1 MLSSIGSRAAADPE
15 ELHFRREA
23 RSRFVR
29 TFLRYPAALPA
40 LILFVIV
47 VLCALGAPLL
57 TQYTPFEGNA
67 AERLQGI
74 GTAGH
79 LLGTD
84 EQGRDILTRCLY
96 GGRPGLRIGVHPA
109 RGNGGPLSLLMGF
122 LPVALATIV
131 GSILGIISGYFG
143 KAYAQ
148 IIMRTLDIFYAFP
161 SILLAIA
168 LSSVLGSGLSSI
180 IIPIAVILVPPIARV
195 AESTVQDIMPE
206 DFIEAA
212 QTSGA
217 SPLKVI
223 VFFIIPNTFGRI
235 FIYCTTQFSVSIL
248 SASGLSFLGLGIS
261 PPTPEWGSMLNAL
274 RQQIYINPLITI
286 IPGLFIFVTALSV
299 NIISDGLKEAME
311 ANS

>member
-1 MLSSIGSRAAADPE
+1 MLSAIRAKRIEDEE
-15 ELHFRREA
+15 ELNFRKEI
-23 RSRFVR
+23 RSRFIH
-29 TFLRYPAALPA
+29 TFVRYPAALPA
-40 LILFVIV
+40 LILFLVI
-47 VLCALGAPLL
+47 VLCAIFAPVLAP
-57 TQYTPFEGNA
+57 YTPFEGDA
-67 AERLQGI
+67 AERLQGV
-74 GTAGH
+74 GTVGH

-84 EQGRDILTRCLY
+84 EQGRDILSRCLY
-96 GGRPGLRIGVHPA
+96 GGRY
-109 RGNGGPLSLLMGF
+109 SLLMGF
-122 LPVALATIV
+122 LPVVIATVV
-131 GSILGIISGYFG
+131 GGILGIISGYFG

-217 SPLKVI
+217 GALKVI
-223 VFFIIPNTFGRI
+223 LFFVIPNTFGRV

-248 SASGLSFLGLGIS
+248 SASGLTFLGLGIS

-274 RQQIYINPLITI
+274 RQQIYINPLLTI

-299 NIISDGLKEAME
+299 NIISDGLKDALEATT
-311 ANS
+311 

>member
-96 GGRPGLRIGVHPA
+96 GGR
-109 RGNGGPLSLLMGF
+109 LSLLMGF
-122 LPVALATIV
+122 RAGGAGHHR
-131 GSILGIISGYFG
+131 GSVSWACISGYFG

-180 IIPIAVILVPPIARV
+180 IIPIRRH
-195 AESTVQDIMPE
+195 
-206 DFIEAA
+206 
-212 QTSGA
+212 SGSA
-217 SPLKVI
+217 HRPG
-223 VFFIIPNTFGRI
+223 GRI
-235 FIYCTTQFSVSIL
+235 HRAGYH
-248 SASGLSFLGLGIS
+248 AGGL
-261 PPTPEWGSMLNAL
+261 
-274 RQQIYINPLITI
+274 Y
-286 IPGLFIFVTALSV
+286 
-299 NIISDGLKEAME
+299 
-311 ANS
+311 

>member
-1 MLSSIGSRAAADPE
+1 MFCCHPLAPELRRIPE

-96 GGRPGLRIGVHPA
+96 GGR
-109 RGNGGPLSLLMGF
+109 LSLLMGF

-143 KAYAQ
+143 KGLCPDHQ
-148 IIMRTLDIFYAFP
+148 RTLDI
-161 SILLAIA
+161 SMRSLH
-168 LSSVLGSGLSSI
+168 SSGHRTVLGSGLG
-180 IIPIAVILVPPIARV
+180 P
-195 AESTVQDIMPE
+195 VQHHHSNRRH
-206 DFIEAA
+206 
-212 QTSGA
+212 SGSA
-217 SPLKVI
+217 HRPG
-223 VFFIIPNTFGRI
+223 GRI
-235 FIYCTTQFSVSIL
+235 HRAGYH
-248 SASGLSFLGLGIS
+248 AGGL
-261 PPTPEWGSMLNAL
+261 
-274 RQQIYINPLITI
+274 Y
-286 IPGLFIFVTALSV
+286 
-299 NIISDGLKEAME
+299 
-311 ANS
+311 

>member
-96 GGRPGLRIGVHPA
+96 GGR
-109 RGNGGPLSLLMGF
+109 LSLLMGF

-143 KAYAQ
+143 NGLCPDHHAHPGYFLCVPLHSAGH
-148 IIMRTLDIFYAFP
+148 RA
-161 SILLAIA
+161 
-168 LSSVLGSGLSSI
+168 VLGSGLGPVQHHHSNRRHSGSA
-180 IIPIAVILVPPIARV
+180 PSPGWPNPPCRISCR
-195 AESTVQDIMPE
+195 E

-299 NIISDGLKEAME
+299 NIISDGLKDAME